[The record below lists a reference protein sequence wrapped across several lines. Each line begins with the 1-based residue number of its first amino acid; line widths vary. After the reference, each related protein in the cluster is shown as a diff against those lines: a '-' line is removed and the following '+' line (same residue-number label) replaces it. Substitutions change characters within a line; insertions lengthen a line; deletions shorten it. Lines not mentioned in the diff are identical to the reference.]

1 MKPILLASMLAL
13 AGCAHLQSEPPV
25 GVRVE
30 PTPDACLS
38 PLTDHHTRIVI
49 ANHSNQKIAF
59 NTYGSSGPPYVFF
72 SDAFDVLA
80 AQSLMQDFSSWEPIL
95 EHSMHPSHE
104 VRLDP
109 GDRAEFIV
117 GASRWPSLGSKL
129 LFKLQVRDTQW
140 RPYLSEALQVC
151 QPR

>member
-1 MKPILLASMLAL
+1 MLAL
-13 AGCAHLQSEPPV
+13 AGCVHLQSEPPV

-30 PTPDACLS
+30 PTPEACLS
-38 PLTDHHTRIVI
+38 PLIDHDTRILI

-80 AQSLMQDFSSWEPIL
+80 AQSLTQDFSSWEPIL
-95 EHSMHPSHE
+95 EHSLPPSHE
-104 VRLDP
+104 VSLAP
-109 GDRAEFIV
+109 GDRAEFVV
-117 GASRWPSLGSKL
+117 GASHWPSPENKL
-129 LFKLQVRDTQW
+129 LFKLQVRDTKW
-140 RPYLSEALQVC
+140 RPYQSEALRVC